1 MKQLGIF
8 LLLAVPE
15 IVIGMALIFLIYHY
29 TNLNP
34 WINGIIILSLFA
46 IIAFE
51 FYVFYP
57 HFRKPRSGREEMI
70 GLSGIAIEELNPE
83 GQVKIR
89 GEIWEAKAVDNKVKK
104 GEKIEVVNMD
114 GLKLLVRRI

>member
-8 LLLAVPE
+8 LLLALPE
-15 IVIGMALIFLIYHY
+15 IAIGMALIFLIYYY
-29 TNLNP
+29 TNLSW
-34 WINGIIILSLFA
+34 WINGIIILSLFV
-46 IIAFE
+46 ILAFE

-57 HFRKPRSGREEMI
+57 HFRKPRIGREEMI
-70 GLSGIAIEELNPE
+70 GLSGVAIEQLNPE

-89 GEIWEAKAVDNKVKK
+89 GEIWEARAMDDKINK
-104 GEKIEVVNMD
+104 GEKIEVVDMD